1 MPDLHSA
8 VLIGVAAVITAMLRF
23 LPFLIFGGKRKTPEF
38 INYLGKVLPF
48 AIMAMLVVFCLKN
61 VNITVFPHGI
71 PELISV
77 VTVVLLHIWK
87 RNTLLSIIGG
97 TVLYILL
104 INFIFIQEK
113 SYENYDSIRYTRI
126 ILLLRKNA

>member
-61 VNITVFPHGI
+61 LSITVFPHGI

-104 INFIFIQEK
+104 INFIFI
-113 SYENYDSIRYTRI
+113 
-126 ILLLRKNA
+126 